1 MIWVFYF
8 LAAILILLSVQSL
21 RGGINYYKY
30 FRKELAKPES
40 EFVPFATIFS
50 PCRGLDDGLEKNLTA
65 LFGQDYPHFEVL
77 FVVDSI
83 EDESVTVIQKLIAAN
98 NHPAKLIVAG
108 KTTFQGQKVHN
119 LRQAVLEV
127 SDASQVFAFADS
139 DARPSPNWLRNLAA
153 PLANEKIGVATG
165 YRWFISKNGGFASE
179 LRSAWN
185 ASIASA
191 LGVNIKSNF
200 CWGGSMAIRRKT
212 FDELQIRE
220 KWRGTLSDDFAVN
233 RAMKD
238 AGLAIY
244 FVPQCLTAS
253 VEDCTFH
260 ELLEFTTRQ
269 MKITRVYSANLWL
282 ASFIGSGL
290 FNLIY
295 LWGLFLII
303 FSGVYS
309 FAFWF
314 ALITLLSVSFL
325 STGKAWL
332 RLKAVKLVLKEYE
345 NQLNQQFFPQN
356 TLWILSPALFFY
368 NAFRA
373 LLSRKIVW
381 RGIVYELTSPN
392 ETKIIKQLPKP
403 FR

>member
-1 MIWVFYF
+1 
-8 LAAILILLSVQSL
+8 
-21 RGGINYYKY
+21 
-30 FRKELAKPES
+30 
-40 EFVPFATIFS
+40 
-50 PCRGLDDGLEKNLTA
+50 
-65 LFGQDYPHFEVL
+65 
-77 FVVDSI
+77 
-83 EDESVTVIQKLIAAN
+83 
-98 NHPAKLIVAG
+98 
-108 KTTFQGQKVHN
+108 
-119 LRQAVLEV
+119 
-127 SDASQVFAFADS
+127 
-139 DARPSPNWLRNLAA
+139 LAA
-153 PLANEKIGVATG
+153 PLANEKIGVTTG

-325 STGKAWL
+325 STSKAWL

-345 NQLNQQFFPQN
+345 NQLNQQFLPQN

-392 ETKIIKQLPKP
+392 ETKIINQLPKP